1 MLAGQGFEIIASG
14 AFIAQH
20 SMTKEVGA
28 GRPDEEDRKEI
39 RDFAVKVLAKLEK
52 SQKNEVHVPL
62 EFQEKIG
69 QMLGAL
75 KAVRNKNEYFL

>member
-52 SQKNEVHVPL
+52 SQKNVCFVFMFVQNNHVL
-62 EFQEKIG
+62 YRQNFK
-69 QMLGAL
+69 
-75 KAVRNKNEYFL
+75 KK